1 MPFTNLIP
9 KERIPSLHFPKQ
21 ALPLSPAE
29 HDAIIDRLH
38 WATRL
43 GNAEHG
49 KCRIHFQD
57 DEGPKAVE
65 TTVWTF
71 DADNIVLK
79 YGMTIPIARVLAIEI
94 P

>member
-1 MPFTNLIP
+1 MPALNIIP
-9 KERIPSLHFPKQ
+9 KERIPSLRFPHQ
-21 ALPLSPAE
+21 PLPLTAE
-29 HDAIIDRLH
+29 QHAEIMGKLQ

-57 DEGPKAVE
+57 DEGSKAVE
-65 TTVWTF
+65 TTIWAF
-71 DADNIVLK
+71 DEENIVLK
-79 YGMTIPIARVLAIEI
+79 YGMSIPISRVLAIEI